1 MSGEHS
7 GMKRRTTKI
16 VLSIA
21 LLAAVTAAV
30 ATPQLL
36 GKRTADALNSLHG
49 ADPIWL
55 AVATAC
61 FAAGFLTA
69 VCAWR
74 TALAASGGRISLRGG
89 TASLGVG
96 ALVNTFAPARLGDA
110 VKIALFSRAIDG
122 PDPVWT
128 AGGVYAAVGAAR
140 CLVIAVLVVA
150 ASLTGALPLWPVFA
164 LCGGVAVLG
173 AFALSSARWR
183 RYPRVVH
190 LLDGFAALERS
201 PRFGLQVLAWSAGTG
216 LTRLA
221 ATAALSEALGLPHP
235 LLVALVI
242 CPALDL
248 ASAIPLTPGN
258 IGVASGALAVAL
270 HSRGIAVNDA
280 LGIGIAIQA
289 LETVVSLT
297 AGTTGALYFARP
309 SRFVGRWA
317 LRVAAIGL
325 SGGLALGLGAIFFDL
340 T

>member
-1 MSGEHS
+1 VESEHNV
-7 GMKRRTTKI
+7 MKLRTTKI
-16 VLSIA
+16 VISLA
-21 LLAAVTAAV
+21 LLAAVLAAV
-30 ATPQLL
+30 ATPGLL
-36 GKRTADALNSLHG
+36 GKRTADALGSLRG

-74 TALAASGGRISLRGG
+74 TALAASGGRISLRRG

-128 AGGVYAAVGAAR
+128 AGGVYAAVAAAR
-140 CLVIAVLVVA
+140 CLVIAVFVVA

-164 LCGGVAVLG
+164 LCGGVAALG

-183 RYPRVVH
+183 RYPRLAH

-201 PRFGLQVLAWSAGTG
+201 PRLGIQVLAWATGTG
-216 LTRLA
+216 VARLA
-221 ATAALSEALGLPHP
+221 ATAALSVALGLPHP

-248 ASAIPLTPGN
+248 AGAVPLTPGN

-270 HSRGIAVNDA
+270 HSRGIGVTQA
-280 LGIGIAIQA
+280 LGVGIAIQA
-289 LETVVSLT
+289 LETAVSLS
-297 AGTTGALYFARP
+297 AGTAGALYFARP
-309 SRFVGRWA
+309 SRLVGRWA
-317 LRVAAIGL
+317 LRIAALGL
-325 SGGLALGLGAIFFDL
+325 SGGLALILGAVFFDL

>member
-1 MSGEHS
+1 
-7 GMKRRTTKI
+7 MKRRTTKI

-21 LLAAVTAAV
+21 LLAAVVAAV

-36 GKRTADALNSLHG
+36 GTRTAAALNSLHG

-55 AVATAC
+55 AVATLC

-96 ALVNTFAPARLGDA
+96 ALVNTFAPARIGDA

-128 AGGVYAAVGAAR
+128 AGGVYAAVSAAR

-150 ASLTGALPLWPVFA
+150 ASLTGALPLWPVFV
-164 LCGGVAVLG
+164 LCGGVAALG

-183 RYPRVVH
+183 RYPRVAH
-190 LLDGFAALERS
+190 LLEGFAALERS
-201 PRFGLQVLAWSAGTG
+201 PRFGLQVLAWAAGTG

-248 ASAIPLTPGN
+248 SSALPLTPGN

-270 HSRGIAVNDA
+270 QSRGIGVTQA
-280 LGIGIAIQA
+280 LGVGIAIQA

-297 AGTTGALYFARP
+297 AGTSGALYFARP

-317 LRVAAIGL
+317 LRVAAVGL
-325 SGGLALGLGAIFFDL
+325 SGGLALLLGAIFFDL

>member
-1 MSGEHS
+1 MNL
-7 GMKRRTTKI
+7 RTTKI
-16 VLSIA
+16 AISVA
-21 LLAAVTAAV
+21 FLAAIAAAV
-30 ATPQLL
+30 ATPHLL
-36 GKRTADALNSLHG
+36 GDRVSAALGSLQG
-49 ADPIWL
+49 ANATWL
-55 AVATAC
+55 AVATLC
-61 FAAGFLTA
+61 FAVGFLTA

-74 TALAASGGRISLRGG
+74 TALAASGGRISLRQG

-128 AGGVYAAVGAAR
+128 AGGVYAAVAAAR

-150 ASLTGALPLWPVFA
+150 ASLAGALPLWPVFA
-164 LCGGVAVLG
+164 LCGGVAALG
-173 AFALSSARWR
+173 AFALSSSRWR
-183 RYPRVVH
+183 RYPRLTH

-201 PRFGLQVLAWSAGTG
+201 PRLGMQVLAWSAGTG
-216 LTRLA
+216 LARIA
-221 ATAALSEALGLPHP
+221 ATAALSAALALPHP

-242 CPALDL
+242 CAALDL
-248 ASAIPLTPGN
+248 AGAIPLTPGN

-270 HSRGIAVNDA
+270 HSRGIGVTQAFGV
-280 LGIGIAIQA
+280 GIAIQA

-297 AGTTGALYFARP
+297 AGTAGALYFTRP
-309 SRFVGRWA
+309 SRLVGRWA

-325 SGGLALGLGAIFFDL
+325 SGGLAVALGAVFFDL

>member
-1 MSGEHS
+1 
-7 GMKRRTTKI
+7 MKLRTTKI
-16 VLSIA
+16 AISIG
-21 LLAAVTAAV
+21 LLAAITVAV

-36 GKRTADALNSLHG
+36 GTRASAALGSLQG
-49 ADPIWL
+49 ADPVWI
-55 AVATAC
+55 AVATLC
-61 FAAGFLTA
+61 FAAGFLSA

-74 TALAASGGRISLRGG
+74 TALAASGGQISLRRG

-110 VKIALFSRAIDG
+110 VKIALFSRVIEG

-128 AGGVYAAVGAAR
+128 AGGVYTAVSAAR
-140 CLVIAVLVVA
+140 CLVIAALVVA

-164 LCGGVAVLG
+164 LCGGVVALG

-183 RYPRVVH
+183 RYPRIVH

-201 PRFGLQVLAWSAGTG
+201 PRFGMQVLAWAAATG
-216 LTRLA
+216 LARLA
-221 ATAALSEALGLPHP
+221 ATAALSVALGLPHP

-270 HSRGIAVNDA
+270 QSRGIGVTQA
-280 LGIGIAIQA
+280 LGVGIAIQA

-297 AGTTGALYFARP
+297 AGTAGALYFAKP
-309 SRFVGRWA
+309 SRLVGRWA
-317 LRVAAIGL
+317 LRVAAVGL
-325 SGGLALGLGAIFFDL
+325 SGGLALLLGAIFFDL

>member
-1 MSGEHS
+1 
-7 GMKRRTTKI
+7 MKLRTSKI
-16 VLSIA
+16 LISLA
-21 LLAAVTAAV
+21 LLAAITAAV
-30 ATPQLL
+30 AMPGVL
-36 GKRTADALNSLHG
+36 GKRTAAALGSLHG

-55 AVATAC
+55 AVATFC

-74 TALAASGGRISLRGG
+74 TALAASGGRISLRRG

-128 AGGVYAAVGAAR
+128 AGGVYAAVAAAR

-164 LCGGVAVLG
+164 LCGGVAALG

-183 RYPRVVH
+183 RYPRLTH

-201 PRFGLQVLAWSAGTG
+201 PRLGVQVLAWSVGTG
-216 LTRLA
+216 LARLA
-221 ATAALSEALGLPHP
+221 ATAALCVALGLPHP
-235 LLVALVI
+235 LLVALLI

-248 ASAIPLTPGN
+248 AGAIPLTPGN
-258 IGVASGALAVAL
+258 IGVASGALAVVL
-270 HSRGIAVNDA
+270 HSRGIGVTQA
-280 LGIGIAIQA
+280 LGVGIAIQA
-289 LETVVSLT
+289 LETAVSLS
-297 AGTTGALYFARP
+297 AGTAGALYFARP
-309 SRFVGRWA
+309 NRFVGRWA
-317 LRVAAIGL
+317 LRVAAVGL
-325 SGGLALGLGAIFFDL
+325 SGGLAVLLGAFFFDL